1 VKILRRSV
9 LVLLTAAALFWFG
22 DYLSLTVPIPR
33 NRPQWERIRVDQVYT
48 IRNKYD
54 QVEWSRGNPIMEVC
68 SISLLPQTGHR
79 PCWYVRNHTMR
90 VNRLE

>member
-9 LVLLTAAALFWFG
+9 LVLLAAAALFWFG
-22 DYLSLTVPIPR
+22 DYLSLTLPIPPD
-33 NRPQWERIRVDQVYT
+33 RPQWETIRVDQVYT

-79 PCWYVRNHTMR
+79 PCWYVRKHTMR
-90 VNRLE
+90 TNHLE